1 MADSTEY
8 LNFLDMID
16 GGGAGRSGDRFE
28 GGGLLSLI
36 ANELFKPAGYEQR
49 MLDRKNQTGRAVSRV
64 VDELTKDRIRNR
76 ARMSEME
83 RQRGIQQDIMDPRG
97 ANQMRPLPEPS
108 GYPDMSMPSIPG
120 YTAPQEKQYYDMYRP
135 PLRQPSTGL
144 TYEPEM
150 RAPETGMAPEYGGM
164 MPISPEQADFAE
176 AREQVIELMGPE
188 VFNSMAPETQDSTVR
203 YYMELRGY

>member
-1 MADSTEY
+1 MADRVEY

-36 ANELFKPAGYEQR
+36 ANELMKPAGYEQR

-83 RQRGIQQDIMDPRG
+83 RQRGIQQDMMDPRG

-108 GYPDMSMPSIPG
+108 DYPDMSMPSIPG

-150 RAPETGMAPEYGGM
+150 RAPETSAVPEYGGM
-164 MPISPEQADFAE
+164 RPISPEQSDFAE
-176 AREQVIELMGPE
+176 ARQQVIELMGPE
-188 VFNSMAPETQDSTVR
+188 VFDNLSPETQNDTVR
-203 YYMELRGY
+203 YFMELRGY

>member
-1 MADSTEY
+1 MADRVEY

-49 MLDRKNQTGRAVSRV
+49 MLDRKNQTGRAVSSV

-83 RQRGIQQDIMDPRG
+83 RQRGIQQDVMDPRG
-97 ANQMRPLPEPS
+97 TNQMRPLPEPS

-150 RAPETGMAPEYGGM
+150 RAPETGMVPEYGGM
-164 MPISPEQADFAE
+164 RPISPQDANFMD
-176 AREQVIELMGPE
+176 ARDQVIELMGPE
-188 VFNSMAPETQDSTVR
+188 VFNSMAPETQDDTVR
-203 YYMELRGY
+203 YFMELRGY